1 VTETLVAPEPP
12 SAASPVPSPSLV
24 PTNGTAAE
32 EKSPLTHEVFDLYKR
47 AVIANY
53 NRLPTVVVRG
63 RGAEFWDAEGRR
75 YLDMFPGWAVSSLG
89 HCHPAVVEA
98 IQKQAETL
106 IHIDNTFYNEPQA
119 RLAGVISD
127 KGFGGKCFFCNSGAE
142 ANEAALKLARRHL
155 AGRKKW
161 KYVTFEGG
169 FHGRTFG
176 ALTATAQPK
185 YHEGF
190 GPLVPGFTYCPW
202 NDAAALEAAVDDETA
217 AILVEPIQGEGGVRV
232 ASEEFL
238 RKAREIADRRGCLLI
253 FDEVQSGCGRTG
265 TWFVYQHF
273 GVTPDIMTLAKA
285 VGGGVPLGVMV
296 AKPEIA
302 AALVPGT
309 HASTYGG
316 NPLVCAAALA
326 VFETIERENL
336 LQKAKELACYTWG
349 KLDGLKKD
357 FPAVAEEVRG
367 VGLMQAMQLSV
378 EGKPLVSRCLELG
391 LRINVTHETI
401 IRFMPPMIASREQI
415 DEAADIMRRAMGEVY
430 G

>member
-1 VTETLVAPEPP
+1 VTETLAPAEPT
-12 SAASPVPSPSLV
+12 APVR
-24 PTNGTAAE
+24 
-32 EKSPLTHEVFDLYKR
+32 SPLTEEVFELYR
-47 AVIANY
+47 RHVTANY
-53 NRLPTVVVRG
+53 GRLPIVVTRG
-63 RGAEFWDAEGRR
+63 SGAEFWDAEGKR
-75 YLDMFPGWAVSSLG
+75 YLDMFPGWAVSALG

-98 IQKQAETL
+98 LQQQAARL

-119 RLAGVISD
+119 RLAAHIGT
-127 KGFGGKCFFCNSGAE
+127 KGFGGKAFFCNSGAE
-142 ANEAALKLARRHL
+142 ANEAALKLARRFL
-155 AGRKKW
+155 AGKKKY

-190 GPLVPGFTYCPW
+190 GPLVPGFVYAPW
-202 NDAAALEAAVDDETA
+202 NDPEALKAAVDDETA
-217 AILVEPIQGEGGVRV
+217 AILIEPIQGEGGVRV
-232 ASEEFL
+232 ADRAFL
-238 RKAREIADRRGCLLI
+238 QLARELADKHGCLLI

-265 TWFVYQHF
+265 DWFVYQHF

-285 VGGGVPLGVMV
+285 IGGGAPLGAMV
-296 AKPEIA
+296 AKPEVA

-316 NPLVCAAALA
+316 NPLVCAAAIA

-336 LQKAKELACYTWG
+336 LDRARTLGRYVRGRLAELQAA
-349 KLDGLKKD
+349 
-357 FPAVAEEVRG
+357 FPGVVEEIRG
-367 VGLMQAMQLSV
+367 VGLMLAMQLSA

-401 IRFMPPMIASREQI
+401 IRFMPPLTVAEEQV
-415 DEAADIMRRAMGEVY
+415 DEAVAILRRAMGEVY